1 MFERIKTKLNAREAW
16 PESIISRE
24 EFERISSRAGGME
37 DDNGDI
43 FISRHVSIPLNER
56 IRRAATQSNAM
67 VVGACGTGK
76 TYIYLREN
84 LLRNRNISYVVID
97 AGDLYN
103 EMSASFER
111 SGYIVKRFSLQR
123 PCESDTFNPFAYGS
137 RICENGED
145 RVLNTLFEYILKR
158 EKEKDENDPL
168 YKGGLLL
175 LLRSI
180 DRYLREQDPDHYDL
194 LGFADKLHDIPDDFN
209 DEYFGE
215 FNQLPST
222 DTRADI
228 LISTGIA
235 LQCCRSDFL
244 RPALSGDS
252 LELDKLSKRKQIVFI
267 EPSVTSNMN
276 NWIITLILEAAVA
289 ECMINANS
297 YPAESGHKKVHYTHF
312 MIDET
317 QGQFLSYNIALG
329 MITSQKANIW
339 FSFLL
344 QSMDQLKQM
353 SEDWA
358 MLIPASCG
366 THLLY
371 GTPLADDVAWFA
383 ERMKDSRGN
392 SIVTLETAW
401 SNNEDCFIKLH
412 CSGFT
417 PAMKDKKK

>member
-1 MFERIKTKLNAREAW
+1 
-16 PESIISRE
+16 
-24 EFERISSRAGGME
+24 
-37 DDNGDI
+37 
-43 FISRHVSIPLNER
+43 
-56 IRRAATQSNAM
+56 
-67 VVGACGTGK
+67 
-76 TYIYLREN
+76 
-84 LLRNRNISYVVID
+84 
-97 AGDLYN
+97 
-103 EMSASFER
+103 
-111 SGYIVKRFSLQR
+111 
-123 PCESDTFNPFAYGS
+123 
-137 RICENGED
+137 
-145 RVLNTLFEYILKR
+145 
-158 EKEKDENDPL
+158 
-168 YKGGLLL
+168 
-175 LLRSI
+175 
-180 DRYLREQDPDHYDL
+180 
-194 LGFADKLHDIPDDFN
+194 
-209 DEYFGE
+209 
-215 FNQLPST
+215 
-222 DTRADI
+222 
-228 LISTGIA
+228 
-235 LQCCRSDFL
+235 
-244 RPALSGDS
+244 
-252 LELDKLSKRKQIVFI
+252 
-267 EPSVTSNMN
+267 
-276 NWIITLILEAAVA
+276 
-289 ECMINANS
+289 
-297 YPAESGHKKVHYTHF
+297 